1 MIARALYRAVRIAE
15 TKAPYDTMHL
25 KVLYPARLSNSPDER
40 NTGHVPVDTSH
51 APFPVAIFLGG
62 INCCSD
68 SYKWLAVELV
78 RRGLVVVLFDWVGE
92 TFPGVIGLTN
102 GVDLGKLRPET
113 YGSAPTTLALPAI
126 LTELEALQR
135 EGVLAG
141 LLDLQQ
147 IILGGHSAG
156 GTIALQNANPKFFP
170 NIKGAFAYG
179 AHNLMS
185 AALGW
190 EAGALAPLS
199 SDAPLLLM
207 GGARD
212 GIIAASAGR
221 YGIAE
226 HQSAYAP
233 IERTFDE
240 AIVGGRG
247 DAYLAIIEGANHT
260 SLIHPPDETTSRAFL
275 DQPTT
280 VTDEAIRALLNMLIG
295 NFIDGAIR
303 RKPEAQQAF
312 EALLRSNPML
322 AVTKCK

>member
-1 MIARALYRAVRIAE
+1 MIARALYRAARVAE
-15 TKAPYDTMHL
+15 ARAPDDTIHL
-25 KVLYPARLSNSPDER
+25 KVLYPARLTGSPEER
-40 NTGHVPVDTSH
+40 DTGNVPVEAAL
-51 APFPVAIFLGG
+51 APFPVVIFLGG

-68 SYKWLAVELV
+68 SYKWLAVDLV

-92 TFPGVIGLTN
+92 TFPNVIGLTN
-102 GVDLGKLRPET
+102 GVDLRRLTPDT
-113 YGSAPTTLALPAI
+113 YGTAPTTFALPAI

-135 EGVLAG
+135 EGMLAG
-141 LLDLQQ
+141 LLDLQH

-170 NIKGAFAYG
+170 NVKGAFAYG

-190 EAGALAPLS
+190 PAGTLAPLS
-199 SDAPLLLM
+199 SDVPLLLL

-226 HQSAYAP
+226 HQNAYAP

-280 VTDEAIRALLNMLIG
+280 VPDEAIRALLSMLIG
-295 NFIDGAIR
+295 NFLDGAIR
-303 RKPEAQQAF
+303 HKPEAQQAL
-312 EALLRSNPML
+312 EALLRYNPML

>member
-40 NTGHVPVDTSH
+40 NTGHVPVDTTR
-51 APFPVAIFLGG
+51 APFPVVIFLGG

-92 TFPGVIGLTN
+92 TFPGVVGLTN
-102 GVDLGKLRPET
+102 GVDLSKLTPDT
-113 YGSAPTTLALPAI
+113 YGTAPTTFALPAI
-126 LTELEALQR
+126 LSELETLQH

-147 IILGGHSAG
+147 VILGGHSAG
-156 GTIALQNANPKFFP
+156 GTIALHNANPQLFP
-170 NIKGAFAYG
+170 AIKGAFVYG

-185 AALGW
+185 AVLGW
-190 EAGALAPLS
+190 PPGTLAPLS
-199 SDAPLLLM
+199 SGVPLLLL
-207 GGARD
+207 GGTRD
-212 GIIAASAGR
+212 GIIAASSGR

-240 AIVGGRG
+240 AIAGGRG
-247 DAYLAIIEGANHT
+247 DAYLVIIEGANHT

-280 VTDEAIRALLNMLIG
+280 VPDEAIRALLIG
-295 NFIDGAIR
+295 VIANFIDGAIR
-303 RKPEAQQAF
+303 QRPDARQALT
-312 EALLRSNPML
+312 ALLQNNSLL
-322 AVTKCK
+322 AVTKRK